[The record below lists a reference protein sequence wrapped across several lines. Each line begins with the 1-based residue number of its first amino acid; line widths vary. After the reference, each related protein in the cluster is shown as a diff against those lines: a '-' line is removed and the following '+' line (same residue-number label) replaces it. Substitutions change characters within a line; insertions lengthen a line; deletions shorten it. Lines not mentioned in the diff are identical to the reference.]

1 MKKIVSFN
9 SLLILLFFV
18 MAIVSSFACINTN
31 AENKVFKITD
41 VTLDEKS
48 DDVTGGISGFDGDQI
63 NNNITFHK
71 VNGYVVY
78 KITIKNTATKD
89 IDIKSI
95 TDNNSNEYITYEYD
109 KHENYNV
116 KSGKTF
122 DLYVKAIYKK
132 EITDINKRIQKTKVN
147 FSINY
152 LDEDNNVINDVI
164 GINPKTGDYIPGSFI
179 MLIISLIGLATCI
192 GISTKEKN
200 KKVSKA
206 GIIILTLM
214 LTIPVLVKAASIKI
228 DISLESGYS
237 LYDKMVIT
245 TIVDGKEK
253 QIVVPYSEETPALED
268 PTPKAG
274 YEFDKW
280 VLIDGSDYVPTETVT
295 KDVVVVA
302 KFKTIDYSITYNLDG
317 GSADNPT
324 TYTVEDKITL
334 NNPTKQG
341 FDFIGWTG
349 SGVTTPQKNLVINKG
364 TTGPLTYTANFTPS
378 TNTPYKV
385 KHRYLK
391 LTDGY
396 DEVKEDK
403 TGTTNDY
410 VTPELKPKAGFISPS
425 TQNVQIKPDGSTE
438 VIYTYE
444 RQPYT
449 FAITDRTYIDSSSTA
464 NGTYPY
470 ETTITI
476 KAVEREGYTFK
487 WSDNVESY
495 ERTFNISQNTT
506 LTPVYTPRTDTPYK
520 VIHKKQKLS
529 LDGYDIAET
538 ENKTGTTGEPVT
550 PAVKSYTGFTSPTTQ
565 TTTIKGD
572 GTTEIVYEYNREK
585 YDFSFNNNEFV
596 ISSKEAGK
604 YAYGT
609 EITLA
614 AKSREGYTF
623 TKWNNNETN
632 NPYTFT
638 LSSNLTIEP
647 VYTANTYQVEYKNN
661 NADATGEMSNQELTY
676 DQSKKLSAN
685 SFELVGYEFNGW
697 NTKADGTGTPYADE
711 ATVTNLAKSG
721 IVTLYAQW
729 IPSTNTAYKVIHKKQ
744 KLSLDGYDIEETENK
759 TGTTGEPV
767 TPAVKE
773 YTGFISPSTQTKNI
787 KADGSLEI
795 VYEYNREKYDF
806 SFNDNEF
813 VTSTKPAGKYPY
825 GTEITLTAQTRE
837 GYTFTKWNNN
847 ETNNPYT
854 FELSGDLTIE
864 PVYTPR
870 TDTAY
875 KVIHQKQKLTLD
887 GYETVETENKTGT
900 TGEPVTPA
908 VKEYTGFETPATQT
922 KNIKADGSL
931 EIVYKYDRKVYK
943 VEFDTDGGSSVDD
956 QTIVY
961 EGKVIKPNDPTK
973 DNYDFK
979 GWYKD
984 SGYNTEFNFN
994 TETITSTTT
1003 IYAKWEEKE
1012 DQPYICRR
1020 AEELHTSI
1028 CDRND
1033 NQGCNK
1039 TGFKQGDRIIFGN
1052 TTEGNNIK
1060 GGDAFDCDVNGDG
1073 EFNSDTERF
1082 YYLRTIDDN
1091 AALISHTN
1099 FEGTNGQAIVT
1110 NFVHDNAY
1118 AQLPTIT
1125 QWSNT
1130 NKFGEKAAR
1139 FPSMD
1144 DLKVACNKE
1153 DVTADNA
1160 LKDCYFISENTTYVS
1175 TTLGR
1180 SGTWLA
1186 DENDEYYRYQNVA
1199 IKIMNVDGTSKNA
1212 VRPVIEIPL
1221 TKIDLSNEIPNKKI
1235 TFDTQGGASIDQ
1247 VEKQYGTK
1255 IGTLPT
1261 PERDSYDFKGWYK
1274 DSEYTTEVKETE
1286 TIIEDITVYAKW
1298 EDAAD
1303 AVAYMNGKNYKSVQ
1317 AAINDA
1323 PDNTKTTVKLLK
1335 DTSETVTVETNRNIE
1350 FDLQNYTLS
1359 ATTANVIK
1367 VKGTAKMTNG
1377 TVTTNVNQGAIDVES
1392 TGTFIMTGGQI
1403 TTANTS
1409 TKQAIYNNGGRVE
1422 ISGNAILSSLS
1433 NQRAAVHNLN
1443 SGTMIITSATITA
1456 PNYSAIKNETGTL
1469 IIGEKDGSSDV
1480 TTPTIQG
1487 KTYGVETAVMFSYFD
1502 GTIKGKTAAINDES
1516 KIFDTEPESEL
1527 VHETIDSYKTVY
1539 IRILAN
1545 RYKITFDP
1553 NGGEVDDNNKFIE
1566 EGSEIGELPTPTRG
1580 VYTFDGWYTEAD
1592 GGEKIS
1598 ASTIPAGATTYY
1610 AHWSFEA
1617 SDEIVEFNPTNDVM
1631 KVYYN
1636 KIATWKNDE
1645 STFQSNMS
1653 ENFNNYNCKC
1663 NENTCNTSG
1672 TELCD
1677 KPTAFDTG
1685 VNDEVEVYL
1694 SNEDKEKG
1702 AEVDYTRSTDGTIT
1716 NMIPGKVYYWEAKDD
1731 SNIHGY
1737 VKAIANRRIID
1748 VDGVRNIRDLG
1759 GMTVSN
1765 SSGTGTLKYGKLFR
1779 GEKLWNDS
1787 ENVTKLKKFGIDEE
1801 VDLRKASERASGETS
1816 FPAEEFKQLET
1827 VHYQLD
1833 YINQTS
1839 NYNKTRNTIK
1849 TIMEDIVDGKK
1860 IYYHCRIGTD
1870 RTGTVSYILEGLLG
1884 VEEEQRLQ
1892 DYELSFFFGLVNRHR
1907 FYSYDAASS
1916 VSKDQKF
1923 VYMRNIMSTN
1933 QEIYEWYMLGS
1944 TNQQEDNDLI
1954 DAFRTKMI
1962 NYN

>member
-1 MKKIVSFN
+1 MRKIVSFN
-9 SLLILLFFV
+9 SFMILFFFV
-18 MAIVSSFACINTN
+18 IAIVSSFACINTN
-31 AENKVFKITD
+31 AENKAFKITN
-41 VTLDEKS
+41 VTLEEKS
-48 DDVTGGISGFDGDQI
+48 DDVTGDISGFDGEDI
-63 NNNITFHK
+63 KNNITFHK
-71 VNGYVVY
+71 VNGYVIY
-78 KITIKNTATKD
+78 KITIKNTNTKD
-89 IDIKSI
+89 INIKSI
-95 TDNNSNEYITYEYD
+95 TDNNSNEYITYEYN

-116 KSGKTF
+116 KSGNTF
-122 DLYVKAIYKK
+122 DLYVKATYKK
-132 EITDINKRIQKTKVN
+132 ELTDINKRIQNTKVKFN
-147 FSINY
+147 INY
-152 LDEDNNVINDVI
+152 LGEDNNVINDVI
-164 GINPKTGDYIPGSFI
+164 SINPKTGDYIPSSFV
-179 MLIISLIGLATCI
+179 MLLISLIGLITCI
-192 GISTKEKN
+192 VIKAKEKR
-200 KKVSKA
+200 KKISKA
-206 GIIILTLM
+206 GILVLTLM
-214 LTIPVLVKAASIKI
+214 LTIPVVVKAASIKVGI
-228 DISLESGYS
+228 TLESSYS

-253 QIVVPYSEETPALED
+253 QIVVPYNDETPELEE

-274 YEFDKW
+274 YEFEKW
-280 VLIDGSDYVPTETVT
+280 TLSDGSDYVPTEHMT

-302 KFKTIDYSITYNLDG
+302 KFKTINYSITYNLDG

-396 DEVKEDK
+396 DEVKENK

-449 FAITDRTYIDSSSTA
+449 FTITDRTYIDSSSTA

-470 ETTITI
+470 ETAITI

-520 VIHKKQKLS
+520 VIHKKQKLT
-529 LDGYDIAET
+529 LDGYDIEET

-572 GTTEIVYEYNREK
+572 GTT
-585 YDFSFNNNEFV
+585 
-596 ISSKEAGK
+596 
-604 YAYGT
+604 
-609 EITLA
+609 
-614 AKSREGYTF
+614 
-623 TKWNNNETN
+623 
-632 NPYTFT
+632 
-638 LSSNLTIEP
+638 
-647 VYTANTYQVEYKNN
+647 
-661 NADATGEMSNQELTY
+661 
-676 DQSKKLSAN
+676 
-685 SFELVGYEFNGW
+685 
-697 NTKADGTGTPYADE
+697 
-711 ATVTNLAKSG
+711 
-721 IVTLYAQW
+721 
-729 IPSTNTAYKVIHKKQ
+729 
-744 KLSLDGYDIEETENK
+744 
-759 TGTTGEPV
+759 
-767 TPAVKE
+767 
-773 YTGFISPSTQTKNI
+773 
-787 KADGSLEI
+787 EI

-864 PVYTPR
+864 PVYAPR

-875 KVIHQKQKLTLD
+875 KVIHQKQKVTLD

-922 KNIKADGSL
+922 KTIKPDGSM
-931 EIVYKYDRKVYK
+931 EIEYKYDRKVYK
-943 VEFDTDGGSSVDD
+943 VTFDTDGGSSIDD

-961 EGKVIKPNDPTK
+961 EGKVVKPSDPTK

-984 SGYNTEFNFN
+984 SGYSTEFDFN
-994 TETITSTTT
+994 TEIITSATT

-1028 CDRND
+1028 CNRDS
-1033 NQGCNK
+1033 QGCIT
-1039 TGFKQGDRIIFGN
+1039 TGFKKGERIIFGN
-1052 TTEGNNIK
+1052 TTEEENIK
-1060 GGDAFDCDVNGDG
+1060 AGNAFDCDVNGDG
-1073 EFNSDTERF
+1073 EFDSDTERF
-1082 YYLRTIDDN
+1082 YYLRTVGN
-1091 AALISHTN
+1091 KAALISHTN
-1099 FEGTNGQAIVT
+1099 FEGENGQAIVN
-1110 NFVHDNAY
+1110 NFLHDNAY
-1118 AQLPTIT
+1118 AQLPTTT

-1130 NKFGEKAAR
+1130 TKFGEKAAR
-1139 FPSMD
+1139 FPSQE
-1144 DLKVACNKE
+1144 DLRTACGVE
-1153 DVTADNA
+1153 DLTTDGS

-1175 TTLGR
+1175 EAVGR
-1180 SGTWLA
+1180 SGTWL
-1186 DENDEYYRYQNVA
+1186 NDEDDKYYRYQNVA
-1199 IKIMNVDGTSKNA
+1199 IKVMNVDGTSKNA

-1221 TKIDLSNEIPNKKI
+1221 AKIDLNNEIPKETI
-1235 TFDTQGGASIDQ
+1235 TFDTQGGSSIDPI
-1247 VEKQYGTK
+1247 EKQHGTK
-1255 IGTLPT
+1255 IGTLPI
-1261 PERDSYDFKGWYK
+1261 PEKDNYVFMGWYK
-1274 DSEYTTEVKETE
+1274 DSEYTTPVNSDEL
-1286 TIIEDITVYAKW
+1286 IIEDMTVYAEW
-1298 EDAAD
+1298 EEASD
-1303 AVAYMNGKNYKSVQ
+1303 AVALVNGEFCNSITEAVDK
-1317 AAINDA
+1317 A
-1323 PDNTKTTVKLLK
+1323 PKNTKTTVKLLK
-1335 DTSETVTVETNRNIE
+1335 NTAEYVQIPSNKNIE
-1350 FDLQNYTLS
+1350 FDLQNFTIS
-1359 ATTANVIK
+1359 NSE
-1367 VKGTAKMTNG
+1367 VKKNILKIYGTATIKNG
-1377 TVTTNVNQGAIDVES
+1377 TIASNAESGAIDVEN
-1392 TGTFIMTGGQI
+1392 TGKLYISGGQVLA
-1403 TTANTS
+1403 TG
-1409 TKQAIYNNGGRVE
+1409 KRQALYNNGGIVE
-1422 ISGNAILSSLS
+1422 ISGNTYLS
-1433 NQRAAVHNLN
+1433 NTTNERAAVQNLN
-1443 SGTMIITSATITA
+1443 AGVMKIT
-1456 PNYSAIKNETGTL
+1456 G
-1469 IIGEKDGSSDV
+1469 
-1480 TTPTIQG
+1480 
-1487 KTYGVETAVMFSYFD
+1487 
-1502 GTIKGKTAAINDES
+1502 GTIKAASYSGVKNDDGTLVIGDKDGVIDKTTPIIQGSTYGIETIPMFSFYDGTLKGVTNAINNES
-1516 KIFDTEPESEL
+1516 KIFDIEAGSEIIHDTEVIES
-1527 VHETIDSYKTVY
+1527 VTYKTAY
-1539 IRILAN
+1539 LNIDPTKN
-1545 RYKITFDP
+1545 KITFDP
-1553 NGGEVDDNNKFIE
+1553 NGGEVDEDNRYVE
-1566 EGSEIGELPTPTRG
+1566 AGSEIGDLPTPTKG

-1598 ASTIPAGATTYY
+1598 TTTIPTGKTTYY

-1636 KIATWKNDE
+1636 NIATWKDDE
-1645 STFQSNMS
+1645 STFQTKMTK
-1653 ENFNNYNCKC
+1653 NFNDYNCKC
-1663 NENTCNTSG
+1663 NENTCNTAG

-1677 KPTAFDTG
+1677 KPEAYDTG
-1685 VNDEVEVYL
+1685 VDDELEVYL

-1702 AEVDYTRSTDGTIT
+1702 DEVEYTRSTDGTIT
-1716 NMIPGKVYYWEAKDD
+1716 NLIPGKVYYWEAKND

-1737 VKAIANRRIID
+1737 VKAIADRRIID
-1748 VDGVRNIRDLG
+1748 VNGVRNVRDLG
-1759 GMTVSN
+1759 GMNVTN
-1765 SSGTGTLKYGKLFR
+1765 SSGTGTLKYGKIFR

-1787 ENVTKLKKFGIDEE
+1787 ENVTRLKKLGINEE
-1801 VDLRKASERASGETS
+1801 VDLRRANERDSAETA
-1816 FPAEEFKQLET
+1816 FPAEEFKQLESK
-1827 VHYQLD
+1827 HYQLD
-1833 YINQTS
+1833 FETQRS
-1839 NYNKTRNTIK
+1839 NYNLTRKTVK

-1870 RTGTVSYILEGLLG
+1870 RTGTISYILEGLLG

-1907 FYSYDAASS
+1907 FYSYDSSSS
-1916 VSKDQKF
+1916 VSTDQKF

-1933 QEIYEWYMLGS
+1933 QEIYDWYMLGS

>member
-1 MKKIVSFN
+1 
-9 SLLILLFFV
+9 
-18 MAIVSSFACINTN
+18 
-31 AENKVFKITD
+31 
-41 VTLDEKS
+41 
-48 DDVTGGISGFDGDQI
+48 
-63 NNNITFHK
+63 
-71 VNGYVVY
+71 
-78 KITIKNTATKD
+78 
-89 IDIKSI
+89 
-95 TDNNSNEYITYEYD
+95 
-109 KHENYNV
+109 
-116 KSGKTF
+116 
-122 DLYVKAIYKK
+122 
-132 EITDINKRIQKTKVN
+132 
-147 FSINY
+147 
-152 LDEDNNVINDVI
+152 
-164 GINPKTGDYIPGSFI
+164 

-228 DISLESGYS
+228 DISLESSYS

-245 TIVDGKEK
+245 TIVDGQEK

-302 KFKTIDYSITYNLDG
+302 KFKTINYSITYNLDG

-403 TGTTNDY
+403 IGTTNDY

-529 LDGYDIAET
+529 LDGYDI
-538 ENKTGTTGEPVT
+538 
-550 PAVKSYTGFTSPTTQ
+550 
-565 TTTIKGD
+565 
-572 GTTEIVYEYNREK
+572 
-585 YDFSFNNNEFV
+585 
-596 ISSKEAGK
+596 
-604 YAYGT
+604 
-609 EITLA
+609 
-614 AKSREGYTF
+614 
-623 TKWNNNETN
+623 
-632 NPYTFT
+632 
-638 LSSNLTIEP
+638 
-647 VYTANTYQVEYKNN
+647 
-661 NADATGEMSNQELTY
+661 
-676 DQSKKLSAN
+676 
-685 SFELVGYEFNGW
+685 
-697 NTKADGTGTPYADE
+697 
-711 ATVTNLAKSG
+711 
-721 IVTLYAQW
+721 
-729 IPSTNTAYKVIHKKQ
+729 
-744 KLSLDGYDIEETENK
+744 EETENK

-813 VTSTKPAGKYPY
+813 VTSTKPAGEYPY

-875 KVIHQKQKLTLD
+875 KVIHQKQKVTLD
-887 GYETVETENKTGT
+887 GYETAETENKTGT

-908 VKEYTGFETPATQT
+908 VKSYTGFETPATQT

-961 EGKVIKPNDPTK
+961 EGKVIKPSDPTK

-984 SGYNTEFNFN
+984 SGYNTEFDFD
-994 TETITSTTT
+994 TETITSATT

-1052 TTEGNNIK
+1052 TTEGSNIK

-1082 YYLRTIDDN
+1082 YYLRTIDDK

-1099 FEGTNGQAIVT
+1099 FEGANGQAIAN

-1221 TKIDLSNEIPNKKI
+1221 TKIDLSNEIPKKKI

-1456 PNYSAIKNETGTL
+1456 PNYSAIKNEKGTL

-1598 ASTIPAGATTYY
+1598 ATTIPAGATTYY

-1765 SSGTGTLKYGKLFR
+1765 TSGTGTLKYGKLFR

-1860 IYYHCRIGTD
+1860 IYYHCRVGTD

-1907 FYSYDAASS
+1907 FYSYDASSS
-1916 VSKDQKF
+1916 VSKTEKF
-1923 VYMRNIMSTN
+1923 VYMYDIMSN
-1933 QEIYEWYMLGS
+1933 ANEVYQWFMLGS
-1944 TNQQEDNDLI
+1944 TDPDADNALI